1 MFGINIIYFLL
12 KILKKNIYF
21 RYKTL
26 GDQQELTIVFVLN
39 YTLNED
45 PFTRSWDYISELIS
59 NDYPTGFKAY
69 LVNAGLVNS
78 VDAGFETGNFDFF
91 MYVIKFDLTPT
102 GFKMIPEI
110 INNLFALLGMIS
122 QEGVKNS
129 LYNEKSLISYL
140 NFLYEQKQ
148 ELDDEMLDLLQKM
161 GVDLKYIYVSNQVYM
176 KFDENVIKY
185 WISQLQPANAL
196 FIIGSNDFQI
206 SQQIE
211 KIEFKKQENFLQS
224 EKNNGEWEIYDDFFE
239 EINKNQ
245 EKSNNYRLKF
255 NEKSKKRDNISFVLL
270 QNETKLIK
278 TMRKKFQ
285 KTKNIVEN
293 SQILVFKDY
302 FTRQQHKHCKE
313 SKRHH
318 KKKMQFSKKTLKQI
332 DNNNTISWLYDQKL
346 NKEEEMMKV
355 FYRVEPINSAQIAEI
370 SSNIMNYR
378 SILPAELI
386 LYQKNGFIPNDV
398 SLIDDKCLIA
408 STNNMMNTGEIY
420 QQRLLTIQNFTGP
433 IDELILKSLKNETG
447 KNIINSSCFQK
458 ELMKDKLFNDP
469 ELIIQNK
476 TAEVWLKK
484 SREFNLPHAK
494 VYLEFFYPNC
504 GFESFML
511 DMFAEKLKEN
521 LDETLVEARILGYN
535 IDISKDS
542 TGIKVTFQGFHNK
555 LIDLVSVFN
564 EKISNLTFE
573 EDEFMTI
580 KMLYLLQDA
589 LGINSEI
596 QPSEE
601 VLQQA
606 EMILKNAFERKDN
619 TSSYSNYL
627 ANSDF
632 KTLVDTIKKFKKTC
646 KLKALFFGNILHE
659 DAVKVLNNLS
669 QNFEFFDEN
678 QDHND
683 NIEKKNT
690 NETEK
695 SCIYDNKEKVLKVP
709 NDISLVYREKNLIND
724 DINHAIINYYQWGMK
739 DYMSVLKLRA
749 FISIFNVKAFD
760 YLRTA
765 NQLGYIVFA
774 QPLLYNDVIGIGIF
788 VQGSKYNPYE
798 MDGII
803 ENFLQAFDEYF
814 NDLEENVIKQELN
827 NIHYEIFEK
836 RNQKFSDKGDNYWDE
851 ISKGTYD
858 FQKKNYLANLNN
870 INKNDVIQFY
880 RDLVR
885 NDQKKLSIQVWGGNI
900 EITNQTLSKEQNYA
914 EKQQKIIQNF
924 DSLDSFVV
932 MDQKLE
938 FYPNKI

>member
-1 MFGINIIYFLL
+1 M
-12 KILKKNIYF
+12 
-21 RYKTL
+21 
-26 GDQQELTIVFVLN
+26 FVLN

-59 NDYPTGFKAY
+59 NDYPAGFKAY
-69 LVNAGLVNS
+69 LVNSGLINS

-91 MYVIKFDLTPT
+91 MYVVKFDLTPT

-110 INNLFALLGMIS
+110 INNLFALLGKIS
-122 QEGVKNS
+122 QEGVKSS

-176 KFDENVIKY
+176 KFDENVIQY

-211 KIEFKKQENFLQS
+211 KVEFKKQENFIQS
-224 EKNNGEWEIYDDFFE
+224 EKSNGEWEIYDDFFE

-245 EKSNNYRLKF
+245 EKTNNYRLKF
-255 NEKSKKRDNISFVLL
+255 NEKSEKRENISLVLL
-270 QNETKLIK
+270 KNETKLVK
-278 TMRKKFQ
+278 ALRKKLQ

-293 SQILVFKDY
+293 SQILIFKDY
-302 FTRQQHKHCKE
+302 FTRQQHKHCE
-313 SKRHH
+313 ARRNH
-318 KKKMQFSKKTLKQI
+318 KKKPHFSKRTFKQT
-332 DNNNTISWLYDQKL
+332 DNNGTISWLYDQKL
-346 NKEEEMMKV
+346 DKEEEMMKV
-355 FYRVEPINSAQIAEI
+355 YYRVEPINSAQLTEI
-370 SSNIMNYR
+370 SSNIMNYA

-398 SLIDDKCLIA
+398 SLIDDKCLMPSA
-408 STNNMMNTGEIY
+408 NNVISAGEIY
-420 QQRLLTIQNFTGP
+420 HQRLLTIQNFTGP
-433 IDELILKSLKNETG
+433 IDELILKNLKNETG
-447 KNIINSSCFQK
+447 KDVINSSCFQK
-458 ELMKDKLFNDP
+458 ELLKDRLFNDP
-469 ELIIQNK
+469 EIIIQNR
-476 TAEVWLKK
+476 TAEIWLKK
-484 SREFNLPHAK
+484 SREFNIPHSK

-511 DMFAEKLKEN
+511 DMFVEKLKEN
-521 LDETLVEARILGYN
+521 LDEALVEARVLGYN

-542 TGIKVTFQGFHNK
+542 TGIKVIFQGFHSK
-555 LIDLVSVFN
+555 LRELVKVFN

-573 EDEFMTI
+573 EDEFMAI

-589 LGINSEI
+589 LGINQNI

-619 TSSYSNYL
+619 SSSYASYL
-627 ANSDF
+627 ANSEL
-632 KTLVDTIKKFKKTC
+632 KTLLDAIKKFKKTC
-646 KLKALFFGNILHE
+646 RLKALFFGNILHD
-659 DAVKVLNNLS
+659 DAINILSNLS
-669 QNFEFFDEN
+669 QNFELYDEN
-678 QDHND
+678 NENVQKND
-683 NIEKKNT
+683 K

-695 SCIYDNKEKVLKVP
+695 SCIYDNIEKVLKVP
-709 NDISLVYREKNLIND
+709 NDVSLVYREKNLITD
-724 DINHAIINYYQWGMK
+724 DINHAIINYYQWGIK
-739 DYMSVLKLRA
+739 DYASILKLRA
-749 FISIFNVKAFD
+749 FVSIFNVKAFD

-774 QPLLYNDVIGIGIF
+774 QPLLYNEVIGIGVF

-814 NDLEENVIKQELN
+814 NDLDENVIQQELN

-858 FQKKNYLANLNN
+858 FQKINYLENLKN
-870 INKNDVIQFY
+870 INKDDVIQFY

-885 NDQKKLSIQVWGGNI
+885 NDQKKLSIQVWGGNM

-914 EKQQKIIQNF
+914 GKQQKVIQNF
-924 DSLDSFVV
+924 DRLDSFVV
-932 MDQKLE
+932 MDQKLD
-938 FYPNKI
+938 FYSKKKK